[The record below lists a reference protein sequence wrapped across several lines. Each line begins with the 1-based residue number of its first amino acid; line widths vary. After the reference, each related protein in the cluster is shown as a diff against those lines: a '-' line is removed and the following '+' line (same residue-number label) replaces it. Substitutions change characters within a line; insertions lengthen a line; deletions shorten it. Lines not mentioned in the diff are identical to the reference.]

1 MADSFLGAGDLY
13 FDRLTD
19 AGVPQGAKIEG
30 SCTQFALNP
39 ESEIK
44 EQTGRGRDNYGQV
57 IAAATLPGK
66 TNIKVTL
73 NQLDAQ
79 NLAVA
84 FLGDVV
90 AGGQEAGSI
99 AAGAPAVVT
108 ARLDRY
114 VEIGKEVLS
123 NVVVKDATDTTTYV
137 AGTDYIVHAR
147 LGMIKVLS
155 TGAIVNGAT
164 LHVSGDYGAAAW
176 QKIRGGRSP
185 IIRARMVLDG
195 KNYVNGRNC
204 KVLVKNARLKPS
216 TEVDFLSEDFLPLE
230 LEGVCE
236 IPEGEDEAVEIFYY
250 DND

>member
-1 MADSFLGAGDLY
+1 MADSFLGSGDLY
-13 FDRLTD
+13 FDRLTA
-19 AGVPQGAKIEG
+19 AGVSQGAKIAG
-30 SCTQFALNP
+30 ACSKFALNP

-44 EQTGRGRDNYGQV
+44 EQTGRGRENYGQV

-66 TNIKVTL
+66 TNISITL
-73 NQLDAQ
+73 NQLDAE

-90 AGGQEAGSI
+90 AGQQASGLIDVGSPVELLAI
-99 AAGAPAVVT
+99 
-108 ARLDRY
+108 LDRY
-114 VEIGKEVLS
+114 IEIGKEELS
-123 NVVVKDATDTTTYV
+123 SVVVKDATDVTTYV
-137 AGTDYIVHAR
+137 AGTDYVLHAR

-155 TGAIVNGAT
+155 TGSITAGAEI
-164 LHVSGDYGAAAW
+164 HVSGAYAEVNYE
-176 QKIRGGRSP
+176 KITGGTSP
-185 IIRARMVLDG
+185 IIRARLVLDG

-236 IPEGEDEAVEIFYY
+236 IPEGDTTPFEILYYEAE
-250 DND
+250 

>member
-1 MADSFLGAGDLY
+1 MADSFLGSGDLY

-90 AGGQEAGSI
+90 EGGQEAGSI

-108 ARLDRY
+108 ARHDRY

-137 AGTDYIVHAR
+137 AGTDYILHAR

-155 TGAIVNGAT
+155 TGAIANGAT
-164 LHVSGDYGAAAW
+164 LHVSGDYGAAGW

-185 IIRARMVLDG
+185 IIRARLVLDG

-236 IPEGEDEAVEIFYY
+236 IPEGEDEAFEIFYY

>member
-13 FDRLTD
+13 FDRLTA
-19 AGVPQGAKIEG
+19 AGVSQGAKLEG
-30 SCTQFALNP
+30 ACSAFALNP

-44 EQTGRGRDNYGQV
+44 EQTGKGRTNYGQV

-66 TNIKVTL
+66 TNIKLTL
-73 NQLDAQ
+73 NQLDAD

-90 AGGQEAGSI
+90 SGQQASGSI
-99 AAGAPAVVT
+99 DAGTPLEVV
-108 ARLDRY
+108 AILDRY
-114 VEIGKEVLS
+114 VEIGKEGLS

-137 AGTDYIVHAR
+137 AGTDYILNPR
-147 LGMIKVLS
+147 LGMIKALS
-155 TGAIVNGAT
+155 TGSILAGAT
-164 LHVSGDYGAAAW
+164 LNVSGDYAEVNY
-176 QKIRGGRSP
+176 QQITGGTSP
-185 IIRARMVLDG
+185 IIRARLLLDG

-216 TEVDFLSEDFLPLE
+216 TEVDFLSDDFLPLE

-236 IPEGEDEAVEIFYY
+236 IPEGDTTAFEIIYY
-250 DND
+250 DA